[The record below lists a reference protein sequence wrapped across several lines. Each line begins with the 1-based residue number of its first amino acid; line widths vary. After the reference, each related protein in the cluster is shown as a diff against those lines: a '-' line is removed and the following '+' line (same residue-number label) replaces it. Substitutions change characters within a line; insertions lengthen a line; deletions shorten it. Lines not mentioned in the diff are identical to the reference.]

1 MQQDRFTVKA
11 QEAIAAAQRLAAARR
26 NSQVAPHH
34 VLLALLEQDG
44 GIVVPILRRANAD
57 PESVRRR
64 ANEALDALPTV
75 SGDGEAPTSLG
86 SDLVDTLKHADEA
99 ARSMGDEFVS
109 TEHLLLALADDPKVD
124 AGASRA
130 QLAEAVEQV
139 DLDAQS
145 VDNFTQVLLKNSFQI
160 TLYAFQKFYIISN
173 Q

>member
-11 QEAIAAAQRLAAARR
+11 QEAIAAAQRLAGARR

-44 GIVVPILRRANAD
+44 GIVVPVLRRANAD

-75 SGDGEAPTSLG
+75 SGAGEAPTSLG
-86 SDLVDTLKHADEA
+86 SDLVDVLQHADET

-109 TEHLLLALADDPKVD
+109 TEHLLLALADEPKVD
-124 AGASRA
+124 AGASRS
-130 QLAEAVEQV
+130 QLS
-139 DLDAQS
+139 L
-145 VDNFTQVLLKNSFQI
+145 I
-160 TLYAFQKFYIISN
+160 HI
-173 Q
+173 